1 MKTLLTI
8 LMPFIAIVAG
18 IFSFNSF
25 TLDHHYMSAILTVVA
40 FLSASA
46 AVYLATTH
54 TKKMAFQ

>member
-18 IFSFNSF
+18 IFSYHLF
-25 TLDHHYMSAILTVVA
+25 TIEQHYLSAIFTVVA

-46 AVYLATTH
+46 AVYFATTNH
-54 TKKMAFQ
+54 KKLAYQ